1 MVAPKERMST
11 SSPPFEEMVNISTG
25 SSSGDLKS
33 KVFVVAIP
41 PSSRESTAFLKK
53 WLPLP

>member
-33 KVFVVAIP
+33 NVFVVAIP
-41 PSSRESTAFLKK
+41 PSSRESTAF
-53 WLPLP
+53 